1 MGPENSE
8 MRLMKHYLNRHICLF
23 KVITLAILVHLALSS
38 CAGFFIGREA
48 ENAHE
53 KGLALFNQG
62 NFSEAVP
69 FFEKAISLEP
79 DFYSARLYLGRS
91 HLNLHNFRE
100 AIPHLRKAYRLS
112 PRGFQEQATD
122 LLFDA
127 LLGAAYVE
135 LKEGN
140 LETSLNYIRELLSA
154 DPKSRKIKEDIS
166 RIIVAVATELYKS
179 GKARDAIR
187 EYGEAIKADPDNINA
202 YIGLAKA
209 LLKNGELTKA
219 LGAAEEAL
227 SLDPKSREALAII
240 KDLLKK

>member
-1 MGPENSE
+1 
-8 MRLMKHYLNRHICLF
+8 MKYYLNRHTCLF

-53 KGLALFNQG
+53 KGLVFFNQG
-62 NFSEAVP
+62 KFSEAVP

-79 DFYSARLYLGRS
+79 DFYSPRLYLGRS

-112 PRGFQEQATD
+112 PREFQEQAAD

-127 LLGAAYVE
+127 LLAAAYVE

-140 LETSLNYIRELLSA
+140 LQTSLNYIREILSA
-154 DPKSRKIKEDIS
+154 GPKSKKIKEDIS

-209 LLKNGELTKA
+209 LLKNGELAKA

-240 KDLLKK
+240 KNLLKK